1 MTTLTETLGKWP
13 IADLAFGINYLKRRE
28 VSVLRVASVYA
39 GSDSAMRMVQWSLS
53 SFHHSVLHDSGISN
67 LVLGY
72 AHSGMVAAARWIAKL
87 N

>member
-28 VSVLRVASVYA
+28 
-39 GSDSAMRMVQWSLS
+39 AMRMVQWSLS